1 MKIKQSQIL
10 TGLALSFG
18 LLSLF
23 SIWNIYNWDLL
34 GWGTKLF
41 LFPFLAA
48 ISFLTKLTPEQTPLY
63 VRIQLGLLGL
73 HSLFY
78 LIVFNLQDPH
88 SPNLLLLLTSPLLS
102 TIVLLLAKISLLS
115 SRQNQYQL
123 LAQTKRI
130 KGILMVAGLFYVLLG
145 VFAHTDFLLPGIV
158 LELVASIY
166 YFSLLLKQ
174 K

>member
-73 HSLFY
+73 HTLFY
-78 LIVFNLQDPH
+78 LIVFELANL
-88 SPNLLLLLTSPLLS
+88 PLARLYYS
-102 TIVLLLAKISLLS
+102 V
-115 SRQNQYQL
+115 N
-123 LAQTKRI
+123 
-130 KGILMVAGLFYVLLG
+130 
-145 VFAHTDFLLPGIV
+145 
-158 LELVASIY
+158 
-166 YFSLLLKQ
+166 YFSLFLTFILLI
-174 K
+174 

>member
-10 TGLALSFG
+10 TGLSLSFG

-48 ISFLTKLTPEQTPLY
+48 ISFLTKLTPEQMPIY

-73 HSLFY
+73 HTLFY

-88 SPNLLLLLTSPLLS
+88 APNLLLLLVSPLLS
-102 TIVLLLAKISLLS
+102 TIVLLLAKTSLLS
-115 SRQNQYQL
+115 SSQHQYQL
-123 LAQTKRI
+123 QAQTKRI
-130 KGILMVAGLFYVLLG
+130 KGIFMVSGLFYTLMG
-145 VFAHTDFLLPGIV
+145 VFGHVDFLLPGIV
-158 LELVASIY
+158 LELVAIIY
-166 YFSLLLKQ
+166 YFGLLLKQ
-174 K
+174 N

>member
-10 TGLALSFG
+10 SGLALTFG

-48 ISFLTKLTPEQTPLY
+48 ISFLTKLTPEQTPHY

-73 HSLFY
+73 HTLFY

-88 SPNLLLLLTSPLLS
+88 APNLLLLLVSPLLS

-115 SRQNQYQL
+115 SNKYQL
-123 LAQTKRI
+123 QIHTKRI
-130 KGILMVAGLFYVLLG
+130 KGLLIVAGLFYLLLG
-145 VFAHTDFLLPGIV
+145 VFAHIEFLLPGIV
-158 LELVASIY
+158 LEIFALIY
-166 YFSLLLKQ
+166 FFSLLLKQ
-174 K
+174 N

>member
-48 ISFLTKLTPEQTPLY
+48 ISFLTKLTPEQTPLF

-73 HSLFY
+73 HTLFY

-102 TIVLLLAKISLLS
+102 TIVLLLAKTSLLS

-123 LAQTKRI
+123 QAQIKRI
-130 KGILMVAGLFYVLLG
+130 KGILIVAGLLYVLLG
-145 VFAHTDFLLPGIV
+145 VFAHVDFLLPGIV
-158 LELVASIY
+158 LEVVAMIY

-174 K
+174 N